1 MREVER
7 RGCWPPVQPSHLRFH
22 EPFFSFLS
30 FFSSPLPKVR
40 FLLCL
45 LCNRGL
51 AGCQEHVEWKCEVKL
66 AFAEGERLSTLPRPA
81 CPYQLRGS
89 LSPSL
94 RHSLSFFLELVS
106 GAPSAFNAA
115 TIGHRGGKASKRS
128 FAFPDAF
135 CSRPSLSEPPL
146 PLPVPLSR
154 QTRHFHSFSSSN
166 SKFRNW
172 TAVSFI
178 QIFHRHLRFPR
189 WIDERRWIF
198 PGNNHVSWKKFLLCF
213 WYRNKRVVRYLRY
226 PFPRF
231 RGVINAKENMV

>member
-1 MREVER
+1 MSVAVVD
-7 RGCWPPVQPSHLRFH
+7 PPFSLLTFASTN
-22 EPFFSFLS
+22 PFFPFFL

-66 AFAEGERLSTLPRPA
+66 AFAEGEHLSTLPRPA

-135 CSRPSLSEPPL
+135 CSRPSLFEPPL

-172 TAVSFI
+172 TPVSFI
-178 QIFHRHLRFPR
+178 QIFHRDFRV
-189 WIDERRWIF
+189 WIDERR
-198 PGNNHVSWKKFLLCF
+198 
-213 WYRNKRVVRYLRY
+213 
-226 PFPRF
+226 
-231 RGVINAKENMV
+231 

>member
-172 TAVSFI
+172 TAVSFTDDKWNFSSTLEI
-178 QIFHRHLRFPR
+178 SAFGSMNGGEFSPATTTFLGKSF
-189 WIDERRWIF
+189 F
-198 PGNNHVSWKKFLLCF
+198 FVSGIATKELFVTC
-213 WYRNKRVVRYLRY
+213 VT
-226 PFPRF
+226 RF
-231 RGVINAKENMV
+231 RVFAA

>member
-115 TIGHRGGKASKRS
+115 TIGHRGGKASASKRS

-178 QIFHRHLRFPR
+178 QIFHRDFRV

-198 PGNNHVSWKKFLLCF
+198 PMQQPRFLEKVSSLFLASQQKSCSLLALPVSAF
-213 WYRNKRVVRYLRY
+213 SRRNKR
-226 PFPRF
+226 
-231 RGVINAKENMV
+231 